1 MAGDLGGGGW
11 GACPRWARSGRQCS
25 PPHREARLQVRPAVR
40 LLREGRGEAGP
51 GSDVDILVD
60 AGESFRPLSVYALG
74 EELREATGKS
84 VDVFEL
90 SELDEGPF
98 RERAIGEA
106 IRL

>member
-25 PPHREARLQVRPAVR
+25 PLIGRHGFRSA
-40 LLREGRGEAGP
+40 LLFGSYARGEAGP

-98 RERAIGEA
+98 RERAIGKA

>member
-1 MAGDLGGGGW
+1 M
-11 GACPRWARSGRQCS
+11 GRVPS
-25 PPHREARLQVRPAVR
+25 MGEIREAVLPLIGRHGFRSA
-40 LLREGRGEAGP
+40 LLFGSYARGEAGP